1 MIFHYA
7 GKYDGDKSKLPC
19 REHHPQAVPF
29 REPEDMK
36 KLSLVVN
43 IGGVL
48 LMVVLAIPFLL
59 RGRPFFADYAM
70 GLFPAGLCACLTLFP
85 HELLHAVCF
94 KEDVYMYND
103 LAHGLMFVIGT
114 EDMSKGRFIFMSL
127 CPNIVFGLIPYVIFL
142 LFPNLIGLGFFGI
155 VCLSMGCGDYL
166 NVYNAIRQMPSNS
179 KTYLHGMH
187 SYWYPLD

>member
-7 GKYDGDKSKLPC
+7 GKYDGDESKLPC

-43 IGGVL
+43 IGGIL

-94 KEDVYMYND
+94 KKDVYMYND

-127 CPNIVFGLIPYVIFL
+127 CPNIVFGLIPYVIFYY
-142 LFPNLIGLGFFGI
+142 FLI
-155 VCLSMGCGDYL
+155 
-166 NVYNAIRQMPSNS
+166 
-179 KTYLHGMH
+179 
-187 SYWYPLD
+187 